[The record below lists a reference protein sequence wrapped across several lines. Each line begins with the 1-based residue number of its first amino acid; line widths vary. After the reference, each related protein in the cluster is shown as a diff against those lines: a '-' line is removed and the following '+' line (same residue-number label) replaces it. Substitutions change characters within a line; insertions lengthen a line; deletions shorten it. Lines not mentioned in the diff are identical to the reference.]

1 MSCGTAPAASWTL
14 SCGTEN
20 EVSMKRKRWEE
31 SLTDD
36 GSEDSDWERERQERQ
51 ARLQMQLLMNEKE
64 SFWSLM
70 VSTEERIRAKQRT
83 ASTTIAATVRRRLA
97 RYACVYIP
105 SPFALAPPPLCLL
118 ARFCLGSNIVL
129 KWSREMICDICRCLK
144 ENFRST
150 SRGRQAHC

>member
-1 MSCGTAPAASWTL
+1 
-14 SCGTEN
+14 
-20 EVSMKRKRWEE
+20 MKRKRWEE

-105 SPFALAPPPLCLL
+105 SPFALAPPPVVSP
-118 ARFCLGSNIVL
+118 RSVL
-129 KWSREMICDICRCLK
+129 PRKQYCFKVEPRNDLRHLQMP
-144 ENFRST
+144 
-150 SRGRQAHC
+150 

>member
-31 SLTDD
+31 SLADD
-36 GSEDSDWERERQERQ
+36 GSEDWERERQERQ
-51 ARLQMQLLMNEKE
+51 ARLQMQLLMHDTQ

-83 ASTTIAATVRRRLA
+83 ASTTIAAAVRRRLA
-97 RYACVYIP
+97 RYACVYSP
-105 SPFALAPPPLCLL
+105 SPFALAPPPFVSP
-118 ARFCLGSNIVL
+118 RSVL
-129 KWSREMICDICRCLK
+129 PRKQYCFEVEPRNDLRHLQMP
-144 ENFRST
+144 
-150 SRGRQAHC
+150 